1 MSLTVKSATQY
12 CLSKIKAA
20 TVQEALQGISFF
32 NTLENTSYISK
43 LLCANRFIELCRSLE
58 INGVTG
64 FYLVSDAHYKNY
76 SKELR
81 KAHKLET
88 VFAANFPDYKFKT
101 ISEYYREFTNLVKQ
115 DERCI
120 NYDAKQW
127 LSLCGGKSQPE
138 LRLPDSV
145 HKDKAELTTALTE
158 RRKKPA
164 AQKTDPPPEVTPPV
178 PEQEQVEVA
187 DSSDDE
193 NDEPPTTNEP
203 IETEDGDSDSDT
215 DEVTV
220 FQTPSEYDAIRKI
233 ADDLK
238 SDPDQIHRFLCSL
251 MSATGINGESIAKHH
266 KKSSSE
272 TYNVYRQGAT
282 GHVRPKR
289 R

>member
-43 LLCANRFIELCRSLE
+43 LLCANRFIDLCHTLE

-64 FYLVSDAHYKNY
+64 FYLVSDTRYKAMD
-76 SKELR
+76 KETR

-101 ISEYYREFTNLVKQ
+101 VSEYYREFRNLVKQ

-138 LRLPDSV
+138 LRLPNSV
-145 HKDKAELTTALTE
+145 HTDKAELTTALTE

-164 AQKTDPPPEVTPPV
+164 AHKTYPPP
-178 PEQEQVEVA
+178 
-187 DSSDDE
+187 
-193 NDEPPTTNEP
+193 
-203 IETEDGDSDSDT
+203 
-215 DEVTV
+215 
-220 FQTPSEYDAIRKI
+220 R
-233 ADDLK
+233 
-238 SDPDQIHRFLCSL
+238 
-251 MSATGINGESIAKHH
+251 
-266 KKSSSE
+266 
-272 TYNVYRQGAT
+272 
-282 GHVRPKR
+282 
-289 R
+289 